1 MKLNFDAEEV
11 RRFLDACE
19 DAEDLGGG
27 EYTVDLYDAQ
37 SPLSLDLTVSGKDG
51 VQVLAAL
58 TLLYDEE
65 MDGWYL
71 GDRVE
76 DAEAIAKALRQA
88 MEAAAT

>member
-1 MKLNFDAEEV
+1 MIVNVDAA
-11 RRFLDACE
+11 RLRTFLDSCE
-19 DAEDLGGG
+19 DAEALGGN

-76 DAEAIAKALRQA
+76 DAEAIAQSLRQA